1 LPATP
6 ERPVGLQFDQVEKR
20 YGTVYALRSASLRG
34 SESPLRD
41 ATAPAR
47 RRCYVLRRR
56 LFGSDEE
63 PSPIAV
69 VQRKQFR
76 GPFRWISEGS
86 FVTQRDSA
94 YSDLRKTRLSH
105 QRSSITSF
113 RDTQGVMTSRL
124 NWRRRLG
131 VPRSGCWSGTHLLP
145 SSLAHVKPA
154 VFPSIGQ
161 HLACSAVRIHGFDAP
176 STSGLKVTNANGCF
190 RTAK

>member
-1 LPATP
+1 MPATP

-47 RRCYVLRRR
+47 RRCYVLRRC

-63 PSPIAV
+63 PSSIAV

-76 GPFRWISEGS
+76 GPCPWISEGS
-86 FVTQRDSA
+86 FVTQKDSA
-94 YSDLRKTRLSH
+94 LRSAQDKVVAPAVFDNIISGYPR
-105 QRSSITSF
+105 
-113 RDTQGVMTSRL
+113 VMTSRL

-131 VPRSGCWSGTHLLP
+131 VPRSACWSGTHLLP